1 MAYPKVAGH
10 PDYTRAG
17 DSKFIPEIWSGK
29 ILVKFYDATV
39 LAAISNTDYEGEIKK
54 YGDTV
59 IIRTLATIQIQ
70 NYVVGQA
77 LTSQRPE
84 SPAITMTIDQG
95 KYWQVEL
102 DDVMDVQSDINLLDK
117 WTTDASEQMKITIDT
132 EVLAVIDAGVVAANK
147 GNTAGRISAGY
158 AMGASGAP
166 VTLTKTNILDYIVD
180 AGSVLDEQNVPETG
194 RWFVIPTWAAGMIKK
209 SDIKDASLTGEGSSV
224 LRNGRIGQID
234 RFTLYSS
241 NLLPTAL
248 DGVTCY
254 YAHFGHKVG
263 LTFASQITETETIRS
278 QFTFADIVRG
288 LNVYGRKVTKGEAI
302 GTLYCRK

>member
-1 MAYPKVAGH
+1 MPYPKVAGH
-10 PDYTRAG
+10 PDYTVTG
-17 DSKFIPEIWSGK
+17 QSQFIPVLWSGK

-77 LTSQRPE
+77 LNSQRPE
-84 SPAITMTIDQG
+84 SPAVTMTIDQG

-117 WTTDASEQMKITIDT
+117 WTTDASEQMKIVIDT
-132 EVLAVIDAGVVAANK
+132 DVLSAIHADINASNLGA
-147 GNTAGRISAGY
+147 TAGRISAGY
-158 AMGASGAP
+158 NMGASGAP
-166 VTLTKTNILDYIVD
+166 ITLTKANVLEYIVD

-194 RWFVIPTWAAGMIKK
+194 RWFVIPTWMAGMIKK
-209 SDIKDASLTGEGSSV
+209 SDIKDASLTGDGSSV
-224 LRNGRIGQID
+224 LRNGRIGMID

-254 YAHFGHKVG
+254 LAF
-263 LTFASQITETETIRS
+263 F
-278 QFTFADIVRG
+278 
-288 LNVYGRKVTKGEAI
+288 
-302 GTLYCRK
+302 

>member
-1 MAYPKVAGH
+1 MYPISAGH

-17 DSKFIPEIWSGK
+17 ASKFIPEIWSGK

-39 LAAISNTDYEGEIKK
+39 LAAISNTYYEGEIKK

-59 IIRTLATIQIQ
+59 IIRTLATISIQ

-77 LTSQRPE
+77 LVSQRPE
-84 SPAITMTIDQG
+84 SPALTMTIDQG

-102 DDVMDVQSDINLLDK
+102 DDVMDVQADINLMDK
-117 WTTDASEQMKITIDT
+117 WTTDASEQMKIVIDT
-132 EVLAVIDAGVVAANK
+132 DVLGVIDAGVVAANK
-147 GNTAGRISAGY
+147 GATAGRISASY
-158 AMGASGAP
+158 NLGASGAP
-166 VTLTKTNILDYIVD
+166 ATVSKTNVLDYIVD
-180 AGSVLDEQNVPETG
+180 CGSVLDEQNVPETG
-194 RWFVIPTWAAGMIKK
+194 RWFVIPTWMAGMIKK
-209 SDIKDASLTGEGSSV
+209 SDIKDASLTGDGSSV
-224 LRNGRIGQID
+224 LRNGRIGQVD

-254 YAHFGHKVG
+254 RAFFGTKQG

-278 QFTFADIVRG
+278 PFTFSDLVRG
-288 LNVYGRKVTKGEAI
+288 LNVYGRKVVKGEAI
-302 GTLYCRK
+302 GELYCRK